1 MAPNL
6 HDVGDVPDASSL
18 GWLAERVAEGTFA
31 VLVKHGVQDSETQQE
46 GSNS

>member
-6 HDVGDVPDASSL
+6 HGVRDVPDAYSL
-18 GWLAERVAEGTFA
+18 GWFAERVPEGTFA